1 MTKFYNVCTPV
12 EGSDNKTRFQRVGV
26 AFPNKEDAKSIMSI
40 RLFATPINGE
50 LVLFEPKQNETPDDE
65 VVE

>member
-12 EGSDNKTRFQRVGV
+12 EGSDKKTRFHRVGV
-26 AFPNKEDAKSIMSI
+26 AFPGKEDGKAIMSI
-40 RLFATPINGE
+40 RLFAAPTNGE
-50 LVLFEPKQNETPDDE
+50 LVLFEPKQNETPDDD